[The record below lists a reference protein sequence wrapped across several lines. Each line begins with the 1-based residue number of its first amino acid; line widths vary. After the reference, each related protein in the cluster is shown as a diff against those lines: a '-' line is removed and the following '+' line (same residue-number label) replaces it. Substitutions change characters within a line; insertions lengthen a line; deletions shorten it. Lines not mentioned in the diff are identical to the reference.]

1 MKISLRFLPLALLF
15 LFVPLFALDQDEAV
29 KVCEQPK
36 SVPDFRIFYDENA
49 TSEQIDSGLD
59 QILDFLRQNPQRVN
73 DELGEYCDRLFTPF
87 IFNAKMHNTGKVDFE
102 RIEKVLEFKPDL
114 NYKTVI
120 ASPIC
125 NSALLLM
132 PLPSGQKSKL
142 SEADVIRLVKL
153 LVRHGA
159 DANDKFVL
167 SCIYGANGF
176 GIFKELLSMNADM
189 SEIALQI
196 AVDMR
201 SFAYKNGVVFK
212 SGEVANPKVI
222 KFGKSEKFV
231 EFYREKMRYFEEFLK
246 FKSLKEINK
255 GGLRFFIET
264 NLALDNAEAIEFL
277 LKNGLCELPQEC
289 EFLRKKAKFY
299 EATEVLKL
307 KF

>member
-15 LFVPLFALDQDEAV
+15 LIVPLLALEQDEAV
-29 KVCEQPK
+29 KVCEQLK

-49 TSEQIDSGLD
+49 TSEKIDSGLD
-59 QILDFLRQNPQRVN
+59 QILDFLRQNPHRAN
-73 DELGEYCDRLFTPF
+73 DELGEYCDRPFTPF
-87 IFNAKMHNTGKVDFE
+87 IFNVKMHNAGEIDFE
-102 RIEKVLEFKPDL
+102 RIEKALKFKPDL

-167 SCIYGANGF
+167 SCVYGANGF

-189 SEIALQI
+189 SEIPWQI
-196 AVDMR
+196 ALDMR
-201 SFAYKNGVVFK
+201 SFAHENGATLK
-212 SGEVANPKVI
+212 LGEAVNLKAAQ
-222 KFGKSEKFV
+222 FGKSAKFR

-264 NLALDNAEAIEFL
+264 NLALDNAKAIEFL

-289 EFLRKKAKFY
+289 EFLRKKAKIY
-299 EATEVLKL
+299 GAAEVLKL

>member
-1 MKISLRFLPLALLF
+1 MKISLRFLSLALLF
-15 LFVPLFALDQDEAV
+15 LFAPLFALDQDEAV
-29 KVCEQPK
+29 KVCEQ
-36 SVPDFRIFYDENA
+36 
-49 TSEQIDSGLD
+49 IDAGLD
-59 QILDFLRQNPQRVN
+59 QILDFLRQNPHRLN

-87 IFNAKMHNTGKVDFE
+87 IFNSKIHNAGEIDFE
-102 RIEKVLEFKPDL
+102 RIEKALKFKPDL
-114 NYKTVI
+114 NYKTVV

-125 NSALLLM
+125 NAALLLM

-142 SEADVIRLVKL
+142 SETDIIRLVKL

-159 DANDKFVL
+159 DPNDKFIL
-167 SCIYGANGF
+167 SCVCGADGF
-176 GIFKELLSMNADM
+176 GIFKELLGMNADM

-201 SFAYKNGVVFK
+201 SFAYQNGATLKFDETVNLKAAQFEK
-212 SGEVANPKVI
+212 SA
-222 KFGKSEKFV
+222 KFR

-264 NLALDNAEAIEFL
+264 NLALDNAKAIEFL

-289 EFLRKKAKFY
+289 EFLRKKAKIY
-299 EATEVLKL
+299 GAMEV
-307 KF
+307 

>member
-15 LFVPLFALDQDEAV
+15 LSVPLFALEQDEAV

-36 SVPDFRIFYDENA
+36 SMPDFRIFYDENA
-49 TSEQIDSGLD
+49 TSEQIDAGLD
-59 QILDFLRQNPQRVN
+59 QILDFLRQNPHRVN

-87 IFNAKMHNTGKVDFE
+87 IFNAKMYNTGKIDFE
-102 RIEKVLEFKPDL
+102 RIEKALKFKPDL

-132 PLPSGQKSKL
+132 PLPSGQKSNL

-153 LVRHGA
+153 LVAHGA

-167 SCIYGANGF
+167 SCIYGADGF
-176 GIFKELLSMNADM
+176 WLFKELLSMNADM

-196 AVDMR
+196 AVDIR
-201 SFAYKNGVVFK
+201 SFAHENGATLKF
-212 SGEVANPKVI
+212 GEAVNLKAAR
-222 KFGKSEKFV
+222 FGKSAKFM
-231 EFYREKMRYFEEFLK
+231 EFYREKIRYFEEFLK

-264 NLALDNAEAIEFL
+264 NLALDNAEAVKFL
-277 LKNGLCELPQEC
+277 LENGLCERVGEC

>member
-1 MKISLRFLPLALLF
+1 M
-15 LFVPLFALDQDEAV
+15 PLFALDQDEAV

-36 SVPDFRIFYDENA
+36 SVPDFRVFYDENA
-49 TSEQIDSGLD
+49 TSEQTDAGLD
-59 QILDFLRQNPQRVN
+59 QILDFLRQNPHRVN
-73 DELGEYCDRLFTPF
+73 DELGEYCDRPFTPF
-87 IFNAKMHNTGKVDFE
+87 IFNAKMYNTGEIDFE
-102 RIEKVLEFKPDL
+102 RIEKALEFKPDL
-114 NYKTVI
+114 NYKTLI

-125 NSALLLM
+125 SSALLLM

-167 SCIYGANGF
+167 SCICGADGF

-189 SEIALQI
+189 GGIALQI

-201 SFAYKNGVVFK
+201 SFVHENGATLNF
-212 SGEVANPKVI
+212 GETVNLKAAQ
-222 KFGKSEKFV
+222 FGKSAKFR

-246 FKSLKEINK
+246 FKSLKELNK

-264 NLALDNAEAIEFL
+264 NLAFDNAMAIEFL
-277 LKNGLCELPQEC
+277 LKNGLCERADEC
-289 EFLRKKAKFY
+289 EFLRKKAKIY

>member
-1 MKISLRFLPLALLF
+1 M
-15 LFVPLFALDQDEAV
+15 
-29 KVCEQPK
+29 
-36 SVPDFRIFYDENA
+36 Y
-49 TSEQIDSGLD
+49 
-59 QILDFLRQNPQRVN
+59 
-73 DELGEYCDRLFTPF
+73 
-87 IFNAKMHNTGKVDFE
+87 NTGKIYFK
-102 RIEKVLEFKPDL
+102 RIEKALKFKPDL
-114 NYKTVI
+114 NYKTVV

-125 NSALLLM
+125 NSALLLI

-167 SCIYGANGF
+167 SCIYGADGF
-176 GIFKELLSMNADM
+176 WLFKELLSMNADM

-201 SFAYKNGVVFK
+201 SFAYENGVTL
-212 SGEVANPKVI
+212 
-222 KFGKSEKFV
+222 KFGEAANLKAAQFEKSAKFR
-231 EFYREKMRYFEEFLK
+231 EFYREKIRYFEEFLK

-264 NLALDNAEAIEFL
+264 NLALDNAMAIEFL
-277 LKNGLCELPQEC
+277 LENGLCELADEC
-289 EFLRKKAKFY
+289 EFLRKKAKIY
-299 EATEVLKL
+299 EAAEILKL

>member
-1 MKISLRFLPLALLF
+1 MPLALLF
-15 LFVPLFALDQDEAV
+15 LIVPLLALEQDEAV
-29 KVCEQPK
+29 KVCEQLK

-49 TSEQIDSGLD
+49 TSEKIDSGLD
-59 QILDFLRQNPQRVN
+59 QILDFLRQNPHRAN

-87 IFNAKMHNTGKVDFE
+87 IFNTKMHNIGKIDFE

-114 NYKTVI
+114 NYEAVFSSLVVV
-120 ASPIC
+120 AVSLLRSP
-125 NSALLLM
+125 SPA
-132 PLPSGQKSKL
+132 QKSKL
-142 SEADVIRLVKL
+142 NEAYVIRLVKL

-222 KFGKSEKFV
+222 KFGKSTKFM

-264 NLALDNAEAIEFL
+264 NLALDNAKAIEFL
-277 LKNGLCELPQEC
+277 LKNGLCELLQEC
-289 EFLRKKAKFY
+289 EFLRKKAKIY
-299 EATEVLKL
+299 GAAEVLKL

>member
-1 MKISLRFLPLALLF
+1 MPLALLF
-15 LFVPLFALDQDEAV
+15 LFVPLFALEQDEAI
-29 KVCEQPK
+29 KVCEQLK

-59 QILDFLRQNPQRVN
+59 QILDFLRQNPHRVN
-73 DELGEYCDRLFTPF
+73 DEFGKNCDRLFTPF
-87 IFNAKMHNTGKVDFE
+87 IFNTKMYNTGETNFE
-102 RIEKVLEFKPDL
+102 RIEKALKFKPDL

-167 SCIYGANGF
+167 SCVYGANGF

-201 SFAYKNGVVFK
+201 SFAYENGYTLKF
-212 SGEVANPKVI
+212 GEAVNLKAAQ
-222 KFGKSEKFV
+222 FGKSEKFR
-231 EFYREKMRYFEEFLK
+231 EFYREKIRYFEEFLK

-277 LKNGLCELPQEC
+277 PKNGLCELADEC

>member
-15 LFVPLFALDQDEAV
+15 LFVPLFALEQDEAV
-29 KVCEQPK
+29 KACEQPK
-36 SVPDFRIFYDENA
+36 SVPDFRVFYDENA
-49 TSEQIDSGLD
+49 TSEQIDAGLD
-59 QILDFLRQNPQRVN
+59 QILDFLRQNPRRVN
-73 DELGEYCDRLFTPF
+73 DEFGKNCDRLFTPF
-87 IFNAKMHNTGKVDFE
+87 IFNVKMHNIGKIDFE
-102 RIEKVLEFKPDL
+102 RIEKTLEFKPDL

-125 NSALLLM
+125 NSSLLLM

-142 SEADVIRLVKL
+142 NEADVIRLVKL

-201 SFAYKNGVVFK
+201 SFAYENGVTL
-212 SGEVANPKVI
+212 
-222 KFGKSEKFV
+222 KFGEAANLKAAQFEKSAKFR
-231 EFYREKMRYFEEFLK
+231 EFYREKIRYFEEFLK

-255 GGLRFFIET
+255 GGFRFFIET
-264 NLALDNAEAIEFL
+264 NLAPDNAKAIEFL

-289 EFLRKKAKFY
+289 EFLRKKAKIY
-299 EATEVLKL
+299 GAMEV
-307 KF
+307 